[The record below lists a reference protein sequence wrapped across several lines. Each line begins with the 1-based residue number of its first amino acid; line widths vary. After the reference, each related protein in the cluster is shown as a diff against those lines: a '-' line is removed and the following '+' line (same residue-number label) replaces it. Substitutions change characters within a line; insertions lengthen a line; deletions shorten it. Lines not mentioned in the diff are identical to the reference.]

1 MISISLESVEP
12 VLCDAIREHHPYRD
26 RYLDEER

>member
-12 VLCDAIREHHPYRD
+12 VLCDAIREDDPCRED
-26 RYLDEER
+26 YLDEER

>member
-12 VLCDAIREHHPYRD
+12 ALCDAIHEDDPYGED
-26 RYLDEER
+26 YLDEER